1 MPTQVVSYQWLL
13 SQLPEPRPQPV
24 AQEAESRCPASTGTA
39 HTHGRM
45 LLLYFAAVLAKIELY
60 QSSKNPSE
68 LGGAKGTR
76 TPDPLLA
83 KQVLFQL
90 SYSPARRRY
99 KATRSACPVRWAA
112 PAVQPRSAAAR
123 AAASQAQNL
132 GPDQS
137 GPRTRALT
145 RTRAPIQVLN
155 RPTPARDRQPSRQPS
170 SRPPAPH
177 SR

>member
-1 MPTQVVSYQWLL
+1 MGLAVRIYLL
-13 SQLPEPRPQPV
+13 TS
-24 AQEAESRCPASTGTA
+24 
-39 HTHGRM
+39 
-45 LLLYFAAVLAKIELY
+45 
-60 QSSKNPSE
+60 
-68 LGGAKGTR
+68 GAKGTR

-112 PAVQPRSAAAR
+112 PAAQPRAAAR

-132 GPDQS
+132 GRTQS

-155 RPTPARDRQPSRQPS
+155 RPTPAR
-170 SRPPAPH
+170 
-177 SR
+177 